1 MASTASRSTG
11 ECPVKITVDRDAC
24 IGAGMCA
31 LTAPHL
37 FDQDD
42 NGTSVVTEPSPQ
54 PPRYGEAERAWLSC
68 PAAAVLL
75 DGRRP
80 G

>member
-1 MASTASRSTG
+1 M
-11 ECPVKITVDRDAC
+11 KITVDRDAC

-42 NGTSVVTEPSPQ
+42 NGTSLVTEPSQAPA
-54 PPRYGEAERAWLSC
+54 RHADAERAWLSC

-75 DGRRP
+75 DGRRAE
-80 G
+80 